1 MVGLATEI
9 ASLAEFFNAEFSEIN
24 PAKSDPFD
32 NVSISASNIE
42 TPPVSELTLKIS
54 HIHQQALKWKSTVNS
69 EKAVVAHELKKAQD
83 DKQFA
88 IKESELKTKQMMEK
102 FSNLSKVSSEQSDK
116 KCSELADK
124 LSEAEKALQERES
137 ELKQLRNEVNKSVVD
152 SSTAQKSAI
161 ELEKQLTISERK
173 RSELETE
180 MESLRQKL
188 QSKDLIEI
196 DFDFKEKQLKER
208 MTILESK
215 ENEYKESIS
224 ELQGSLRAKEVALQ
238 SIQESFEKL
247 NGMVFGSFEELEAD
261 MKQRLV
267 EKEKGLQNQTV
278 ENRKLELNVEE
289 LQQQIRE
296 KRTKLS
302 EAKAQLEDLQMAFKE
317 IQSSNEKM
325 EKLLKERDEQL
336 QEGEV
341 FVKELGSILMDDEEK
356 TDVDMVDGM
365 TTTNKQDY
373 LIEVSMLFP
382 YL

>member
-9 ASLAEFFNAEFSEIN
+9 ASLAEVFNGEFSELN
-24 PAKSDPFD
+24 AGKNDTFD
-32 NVSISASNIE
+32 NVSISASNVD

-69 EKAVVAHELKKAQD
+69 EKAVSAHELKKAQE

-88 IKESELKTKQMMEK
+88 IRESELKTKQMMEK
-102 FSNLSKVSSEQSDK
+102 FSNLSKVSTEQSDK
-116 KCSELADK
+116 KCSELAGK
-124 LSEAEKALQERES
+124 LSEAEEALQERDS

-180 MESLRQKL
+180 MESLKQKL
-188 QSKDLIEI
+188 QSKEQLEIE
-196 DFDFKEKQLKER
+196 FDFKEKQLKER
-208 MTILESK
+208 MEMLESK
-215 ENEYKESIS
+215 DNEYKESIS

-302 EAKAQLEDLQMAFKE
+302 ETKSQLEDLQMSCKE

-325 EKLLKERDEQL
+325 EGLLKERDGQL
-336 QEGEV
+336 QDYEV
-341 FVKELGSILMDDEEK
+341 FMKELGTIMEEGK
-356 TDVDMVDGM
+356 TDNDTVDGV
-365 TTTNKQDY
+365 TTNKQDY
-373 LIEVSMLFP
+373 LIEVSP
-382 YL
+382 VIE